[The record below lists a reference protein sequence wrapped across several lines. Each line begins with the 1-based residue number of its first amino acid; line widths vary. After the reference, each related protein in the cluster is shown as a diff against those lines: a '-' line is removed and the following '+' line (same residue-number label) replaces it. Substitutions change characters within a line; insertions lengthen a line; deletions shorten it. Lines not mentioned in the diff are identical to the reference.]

1 VGGVECDR
9 IFENVFYGVAKGA
22 GANHRRKKLKTPD
35 EPDDPS
41 PSMRHKGPRG
51 LMSASRRRV
60 GLDSAASFA
69 A

>member
-1 VGGVECDR
+1 MGWLRGPGPTID
-9 IFENVFYGVAKGA
+9 G
-22 GANHRRKKLKTPD
+22 KKLKTPD